1 MGDRNGRGLAAS
13 PHQRSSAPFKYDIR
27 VSGDLYPGESDN
39 RTATKVSVKILGN
52 EDGDVVVEQDD
63 ARSLASPTPSADG
76 DTRSPQI
83 THKRLTDGGLELRI
97 HALPVRPKKAV
108 QETLAGG
115 GSASPVPSR
124 IRTASSFASTPSSRP
139 TTRISEYMRTR
150 PLSSHQSFMEIRPAF
165 DDGSVSD
172 SESLRSGSKFL
183 RSDGARTPQSLERS
197 ASPVLVGGGGVN
209 TQLEARHRSA
219 SMTQVEDKCTMT
231 TLRGL
236 PDELCRTPELAQLQ
250 STSDVESELS
260 TRTNTPALSVL
271 RGGGCSAT
279 RTCGDTD
286 VFSAFN
292 GPPVAP
298 PDSRMDRCMGRS
310 QLRPRRVSKDK
321 VNYRERVESLLTQ
334 YFPAEVLDKYLDE
347 LRHRYRFMGSGGMTP
362 SEITKLLDET
372 TTDTDLK
379 QQLRASLEELAKV
392 PASEASL
399 SDSEHTAASTPS
411 QRHYLSIR
419 ETELRNVL
427 DRTSVSP
434 APKAPRFPPA
444 TSSNLVGGG
453 VSMEDLASPSTV
465 RSDRMSDA
473 ASMKPAESL
482 RNASLASKPRTLS
495 MPIPERSTT
504 PDAND
509 MGASELTESQPISDP
524 EPDLHHTSDVERTQS
539 QQTSHPEPELHHTS
553 DPEPELHH
561 ASDPESERRKASL
574 PRSQPATPRP
584 DRGATPRPPPNSD
597 GPRRGSPQMP
607 SSEYWEDGDKY
618 KMQPP
623 DMARAFKVLKS
634 KPIFIRELS
643 NADID
648 FKSPFNRY
656 YQAPASNPR
665 SPSAA
670 RHAAGSA
677 ASHAS
682 KKPERHPT
690 ESKVA
695 KAVSEL
701 EEVLR
706 RTEAETVASIEND
719 FESSSASSARC
730 SARSAATSHHRPT
743 STAESV
749 VSRDSLVGGGA
760 SSRSTSAATRISAI
774 DAKYGARPDSASKLS
789 ASQSTI
795 RTDVLMKEG
804 LEYGDADRIDAD
816 DEDEAVV
823 PVDADESCVSLP
835 MPIDDMPAE
844 LAAVL
849 RRTGAV
855 DDAKLRRTATPSQ
868 TSRASHRSSAHSSR
882 TTDSR
887 ASKAP
892 SMAPSVA
899 VSARPDN
906 ATVRSTATSARPDN
920 ATVRSTA
927 TSARP
932 DNATVRSTVTSARP
946 DNASVRSAVS
956 TARSAAL
963 QASKAESVKSAAT
976 GHTSLTEL
984 DIVMGRTGGAV
995 TGRSAATSRAS
1006 AVSGRASVVSK
1017 PVLLRGGSGSSVT
1030 STTPALVSNDSDNE
1044 LASVMRRTSG
1054 YAPSSSNSYA
1064 SSQAS
1069 ESRPESAASE
1079 LKSVYPPE
1087 PLRPASGAGSQ
1098 RPGRS
1103 YAPGLREQAASP
1115 ARSAVRTP
1123 AASGP
1128 TSAAGYTP
1136 SPLRQPAYQ
1145 PMPASRAQQQSPPPA
1160 PSNDDEVRSEA
1171 PPSPMPYRL
1180 PTPIFGRFPS
1190 PPRHIK
1196 ERAAQQAREDEE
1208 AEAQRQREEQQQQQP
1223 PPPPTRRELSRNRA
1237 HSQSASHEEP
1247 IGSVRQ
1253 FAEDPV
1259 VDRLDLET
1267 GSLASRRSRPRNISE
1282 FGSASTLM
1290 NGLNRDSYDLP
1301 KVVEEDIDSL
1311 ASYPS
1316 SLRANTPALVGGG
1329 ARLRPSEHES
1339 QAPSTLRGGGRLHP
1353 AFMAEPK
1360 SSAKPACET
1369 GCCGVCGQG
1378 VNNAD
1383 VVVRPQVMHASCL
1396 RCEACDCLLTTS
1408 TFRAIDGHVYCEK
1421 DYQRFFIGKD
1431 AEPAAK
1437 AVAVRP
1443 AISDEKFQ
1451 AMNRAIM
1458 ESFTSVDD
1466 FLLHM
1471 RQLRDKN
1478 STDGDGKY
1486 TGDPSQVQR
1495 AGDVGVDRQT
1505 HYEREQVTS
1514 PSGTPWITER
1524 VVDKKVKTKVLEKR
1538 YPADGSAPPS
1548 IKSKA
1553 SEPVKAAASTLMGG
1567 GAGSQPQPTASRMDA
1582 MRANNPSS
1590 ASRPSTSLLNDTKAI
1605 NGWEHPLCPVCSS
1618 VVYLN
1623 DRVLHEGYGYHKSCM
1638 RCQRCS
1644 QVTPVA
1650 SAVRIKGA
1658 IYCKKHGTELLRR
1671 RSILMRKKSTM
1682 GRRSRHN
1689 RSRADVT
1696 SDRFVADPATEA
1708 PPVPQMPMFGAV
1720 DKAQSRADSRGAHPR
1735 QVTTALRNFLEAAAE
1750 QIESQ
1755 TFAPITPEPQPR
1767 AEMSPPRTRTNAS
1780 TANRPLPVPKPKA
1793 KQYQPAMKVQ
1803 VPPPRSIASHISS
1816 PPPSPGAGSRSSS
1829 RSIFSGSRDS
1839 LYDPNVVN
1847 ALRQEAQRQINSS
1860 QPSMPGSPTRSQD
1873 RNAQRMLSPCG
1884 PSIADA
1890 LQKFTSGKNGRAS
1903 VSSEFDPFESQDP
1916 LTNSF
1921 AAPQSPAGFSP
1932 NVQLDNLERRFRNA
1946 NFRPPWALKSQSSLL
1961 Q

>member
-1 MGDRNGRGLAAS
+1 
-13 PHQRSSAPFKYDIR
+13 
-27 VSGDLYPGESDN
+27 V
-39 RTATKVSVKILGN
+39 
-52 EDGDVVVEQDD
+52 
-63 ARSLASPTPSADG
+63 
-76 DTRSPQI
+76 

-97 HALPVRPKKAV
+97 HALPVRPRKAAP
-108 QETLAGG
+108 ETLAGG
-115 GSASPVPSR
+115 GNAGGGNASDGAASPVPSR
-124 IRTASSFASTPSSRP
+124 IRATSSFASAPSSRP
-139 TTRISEYMRTR
+139 LTRISEYMRSR

-172 SESLRSGSKFL
+172 SECMHSN
-183 RSDGARTPQSLERS
+183 GARTPQSLERS
-197 ASPVLVGGGGVN
+197 ASPMLVGGGSSGGA
-209 TQLEARHRSA
+209 QLEPRNRSA

-236 PDELCRTPELAQLQ
+236 PDELRAHTPEKVASQVD
-250 STSDVESELS
+250 SGSEAESDHELGS
-260 TRTNTPALSVL
+260 RNSSPALSVL
-271 RGGGCSAT
+271 RGGGCTAVRPS
-279 RTCGDTD
+279 GSTD

-298 PDSRMDRCMGRS
+298 PDRHAGSGRS
-310 QLRPRRVSKDK
+310 HQQLRPRRTSKDK

-362 SEITKLLDET
+362 GDITKLLDET
-372 TTDTDLK
+372 TADTKLK
-379 QQLRASLEELAKV
+379 EQLRASLEELAMT
-392 PASEASL
+392 PASETSL
-399 SDSEHTAASTPS
+399 SDSEHTATSTPS

-453 VSMEDLASPSTV
+453 VSMEDLPSPNTM
-465 RSDRMSDA
+465 RSYRTNDHTSEA
-473 ASMKPAESL
+473 ASVMPAESV
-482 RNASLASKPRTLS
+482 RNASLSSKPRTMS
-495 MPIPERSTT
+495 MPIPEQAALSDVDET
-504 PDAND
+504 A
-509 MGASELTESQPISDP
+509 ASEHSHSQPASKPASP
-524 EPDLHHTSDVERTQS
+524 EPAAAVT
-539 QQTSHPEPELHHTS
+539 PEP
-553 DPEPELHH
+553 
-561 ASDPESERRKASL
+561 RKAPL
-574 PRSQPATPRP
+574 PRSQPATPQPERQSM
-584 DRGATPRPPPNSD
+584 PRQPPNSD

-607 SSEYWEDGDKY
+607 NSEYWEDNDKF
-618 KMQPP
+618 KVRPP

-643 NADID
+643 NTDID
-648 FKSPFNRY
+648 FKSPFSRY
-656 YQAPASNPR
+656 YQAPAPDAR
-665 SPSAA
+665 SPSSA

-677 ASHAS
+677 ASRTS
-682 KKPERHPT
+682 KFSERHPT

-719 FESSSASSARC
+719 FESPAASSARG
-730 SARSAATSHHRPT
+730 SARSAATGRRPP
-743 STAESV
+743 SNAESV
-749 VSRDSLVGGGA
+749 LSRDSLVGGGA
-760 SSRSTSAATRISAI
+760 SSRSTSAATRISAL
-774 DAKYGARPDSASKLS
+774 DAKYGARPESASKLS

-795 RTDVLMKEG
+795 RTDILMKEG
-804 LEYGDADRIDAD
+804 VEYGDADRIDED
-816 DEDEAVV
+816 EEDEAVV
-823 PVDADESCVSLP
+823 PVKHEVNNESSVTLP

-849 RRTGAV
+849 RRTGGL
-855 DDAKLRRTATPSQ
+855 DDSKLRRTSTPSQ
-868 TSRASHRSSAHSSR
+868 ASRASHRSAATRATESR
-882 TTDSR
+882 ISKTPSLAA
-887 ASKAP
+887 ASL
-892 SMAPSVA
+892 
-899 VSARPDN
+899 ARSEH
-906 ATVRSTATSARPDN
+906 ASVRSTATAPRPEQ
-920 ATVRSTA
+920 ASVRSTA
-927 TSARP
+927 TA
-932 DNATVRSTVTSARP
+932 
-946 DNASVRSAVS
+946 
-956 TARSAAL
+956 ARSDHSSSSRV
-963 QASKAESVKSAAT
+963 SKIASVKSEAPANR
-976 GHTSLTEL
+976 SLTEL

-995 TGRSAATSRAS
+995 SRSAVSSRAS
-1006 AVSGRASVVSK
+1006 AASVK
-1017 PVLLRGGSGSSVT
+1017 AEELHGGSGSPVKPTASPA
-1030 STTPALVSNDSDNE
+1030 PALVTNDSENE
-1044 LASVMRRTSG
+1044 LASVLRRTSG
-1054 YAPSSSNSYA
+1054 YAPSATSSYA

-1069 ESRPESAASE
+1069 ESRPESVASE

-1087 PLRPASGAGSQ
+1087 ALRPASGIGSQ
-1098 RPGRS
+1098 RTGRG
-1103 YAPGLREQAASP
+1103 YAPGLREQAASPLRKSAASPSP

-1128 TSAAGYTP
+1128 AASGYTP
-1136 SPLRQPAYQ
+1136 SPLRKPAYQ
-1145 PMPASRAQQQSPPPA
+1145 PSERQAPSAASRRPPPQQSSPSPA
-1160 PSNDDEVRSEA
+1160 NGDDDERSEA

-1196 ERAAQQAREDEE
+1196 ERAKAQAEAEE
-1208 AEAQRQREEQQQQQP
+1208 EAQRQQELKEQEQQQQQP
-1223 PPPPTRRELSRNRA
+1223 PPQARRELSRNRA
-1237 HSQSASHEEP
+1237 HSQSASQDEP
-1247 IGSVRQ
+1247 IPANRQ
-1253 FAEDPV
+1253 YMEDPV

-1267 GSLASRRSRPRNISE
+1267 GSLASRRSRPRNTSA

-1290 NGLNRDSYDLP
+1290 SGQNRDTYDLP

-1316 SLRANTPALVGGG
+1316 SVRADTPVLVGGG
-1329 ARLRPSEHES
+1329 RLHPSDFES
-1339 QAPSTLRGGGRLHP
+1339 QAPTTLRGGGRLHP
-1353 AFMAEPK
+1353 AFMNETDAP
-1360 SSAKPACET
+1360 AKPACDA
-1369 GCCGVCGQG
+1369 GCCGVCGEG
-1378 VNNAD
+1378 VNKTD

-1431 AEPAAK
+1431 ASPRSPTSK
-1437 AVAVRP
+1437 VVSVNP
-1443 AISDEKFQ
+1443 SISDEKFQ

-1478 STDGDGKY
+1478 GPQPGAETDSSTF

-1538 YPADGSAPPS
+1538 YPADGSVPPS
-1548 IKSKA
+1548 LKSRA
-1553 SEPVKAAASTLMGG
+1553 PEPVKAVESTLMGG
-1567 GAGSQPQPTASRMDA
+1567 GAGGRPQSNASRMDA

-1590 ASRPSTSLLNDTKAI
+1590 ASRPSTSLLNDTKDI
-1605 NGWEHPLCPVCSS
+1605 SGWEHPLCPVCSS
-1618 VVYLN
+1618 VVYPN
-1623 DRVLHEGYGYHKSCM
+1623 DRVVHEGYGYHKSCM

-1689 RSRADVT
+1689 RSRGGVS
-1696 SDRFVADPATEA
+1696 SDRFAADAASEAA
-1708 PPVPQMPMFGAV
+1708 PPVPQMPMFGGAE
-1720 DKAQSRADSRGAHPR
+1720 KAQSRTASRDAQPR
-1735 QVTTALRNFLEAAAE
+1735 LVTTALRNFLEAAAE

-1755 TFAPITPEPQPR
+1755 TFAPITPEPQPQR
-1767 AEMSPPRTRTNAS
+1767 DMSPPRTRAS
-1780 TANRPLPVPKPKA
+1780 DAPPAKRPLPVPKAKAKA
-1793 KQYQPAMKVQ
+1793 KQMQVQ
-1803 VPPPRSIASHISS
+1803 VPPPQPAPRSVISHISS
-1816 PPPSPGAGSRSSS
+1816 PPPSPNAMSRSSS

-1860 QPSMPGSPTRSQD
+1860 QPSMPASPSRGLD
-1873 RNAQRMLSPCG
+1873 RNAQRLLSPCG

-1890 LQKFTSGKNGRAS
+1890 LQKFSSGNNGRMS

-1921 AAPQSPAGFSP
+1921 VSPQQQQQQPAAFSP
-1932 NVQLDNLERRFRNA
+1932 NAQLDNLERRF
-1946 NFRPPWALKSQSSLL
+1946 
-1961 Q
+1961 